1 MLHFDVMEVEMG
13 DLDVFE
19 GLTGKKFDQFDWS
32 APGGAAD
39 MKAIYYLVMRQN
51 DPDFT
56 PDKLAKAK
64 LRQLIEVAEAIKT
77 ASPDPTSGGDVS

>member
-1 MLHFDVMEVEMG
+1 MLHFDVLDVEMG

-19 GLTGKKFDQFDWS
+19 SVTGKRFDEFDWKH
-32 APGGAAD
+32 PGGATD

-56 PDKLAKAK
+56 TEKLGKVK
-64 LRQLIEVAEAIKT
+64 LRQLMEVAEAMKGM
-77 ASPDPTSGGDVS
+77 AVNPTPGGDES